1 MKLVGSVN
9 AQGVDISKK
18 WPLAP
23 DITGIGTLGDLVT
36 WLVPKVLIV
45 AGMIFFFLIVFAGV
59 SMLTAAG
66 SQDPAAKEKWR
77 AILTQGFIG
86 LIIVF
91 AAFWIMQL
99 INYVTGGALGG
110 VF

>member
-1 MKLVGSVN
+1 MDLIPNVY
-9 AQGVDISKK
+9 AQVDIKEK
-18 WPLAP
+18 WPIA
-23 DITGIGTLGDLVT
+23 GNFGSLGEIVT

-45 AGMIFFFLIVFAGV
+45 AGMIFFFLIVVAGF

-66 SQDPAAKEKWR
+66 SQDPQAKAKWQ

-91 AAFWIMQL
+91 AAFWIMQI
-99 INYVTGGALGG
+99 INFVTGGAMGG

>member
-1 MKLVGSVN
+1 MNLFPEAY
-9 AQGVDISKK
+9 AQVDIRKK
-18 WPLAP
+18 WPLSP
-23 DITGIGTLGDLVT
+23 DITGINSLGDLVS

-45 AGMIFFFLIVFAGV
+45 AGMIFFFLIVIAGF

-66 SQDPAAKEKWR
+66 SQDPQAKAKWQI
-77 AILTQGFIG
+77 ILTQGFIG
-86 LIIVF
+86 LVIVF
-91 AAFWIMQL
+91 AAFWIMQI

>member
-1 MKLVGSVN
+1 MDIIPN
-9 AQGVDISKK
+9 TYAQVDITEK
-18 WPLAP
+18 WALRP
-23 DITGIGTLGDLVT
+23 DVTGIHSLGDLVS
-36 WLVPKVLIV
+36 WLVPKALIL
-45 AGMIFFFLIVFAGV
+45 AGMIFFFLIVIAGF

-66 SQDPAAKEKWR
+66 SQAPQAKAKWQT
-77 AILTQGFIG
+77 ILTQGFIG

-91 AAFWIMQL
+91 AAFWIMQI